1 MTELTATQVELCSTK
16 RACRMQSNDFASEKV
31 VTVRDVGGD
40 LDVHATTAGVKVLDA
55 PGIIISSCAAGYL
68 Y

>member
-1 MTELTATQVELCSTK
+1 
-16 RACRMQSNDFASEKV
+16 MQSNDFASEKV